1 MDRKPPPFY
10 RGHDLMHEIFTPDL
24 LVKDSDAELIAAIH
38 RNLPDDGR
46 KPPLVLS
53 VELVW
58 ERKLGAI
65 SSTGTLIVTTARQLT
80 TSGGNGWTGFD
91 GGDADILEA
100 AIMSAVV
107 EVEAGMIDRF
117 IVRAADQGKATNDE
131 VKALALN

>member
-1 MDRKPPPFY
+1 
-10 RGHDLMHEIFTPDL
+10 MHSNFSSGTPS
-24 LVKDSDAELIAAIH
+24 SDNDADLIAAIH
-38 RNLPDDGR
+38 RNLPDDDR

-58 ERKLGAI
+58 ERKFGAI

-91 GGDADILEA
+91 GGDADILDA
-100 AIMSAVV
+100 AISSAVD
-107 EVEAGMIDRF
+107 EVGACMIDRF

-131 VKALALN
+131 VKALAR